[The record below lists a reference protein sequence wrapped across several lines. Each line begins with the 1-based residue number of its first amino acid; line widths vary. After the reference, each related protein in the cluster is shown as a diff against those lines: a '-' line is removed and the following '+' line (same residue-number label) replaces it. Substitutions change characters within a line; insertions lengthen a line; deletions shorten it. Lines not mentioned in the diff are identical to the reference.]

1 MVSHQKDKIRFDLQ
15 VIGSWI
21 EPNSRVLDLGCGNGD
36 LLAWLQEE
44 KNVVGTGVELDKG
57 KALQCITRG
66 LSVLQGDLIT
76 EVEDYPDNS
85 FDYVILSQTLQQ
97 VYEPAR
103 LLWALAR
110 IGRRVIVSF
119 PNFGHYSIRLQVLFM
134 GMAPK
139 SEELPYSWYDTP
151 NIRIVTLADF
161 RKFARTVGYTISRE
175 AAIISRHD
183 DVKGRFIH
191 WLTNLRAT
199 YGIFIIEHKKQTI
212 NMGTFQPGITS
223 KD

>member
-1 MVSHQKDKIRFDLQ
+1 MVSHPKNKMRFDLQ

-36 LLAWLQEE
+36 LLAWLQAQ
-44 KNVVGTGVELDKG
+44 KNIDGTGIEQDKD
-57 KALQCITRG
+57 KALHCISRG
-66 LSVLQGDLIT
+66 LSVLQGDLSD
-76 EVEDYPDNS
+76 EVEDYPDHS

-103 LLWALAR
+103 LLWSLAR
-110 IGRRVIVSF
+110 IGKRVIVSF
-119 PNFGHYSIRLQVLFM
+119 PNFSHYSIRLQLLFK

-161 RKFARTVGYTISRE
+161 RKFARTVGYTIVKE
-175 AAIISRHD
+175 AAIISRSD
-183 DVKGRFIH
+183 DVKGHFVH

-199 YGIFIIEHKKQTI
+199 YGIFIIEQQKKR
-212 NMGTFQPGITS
+212 
-223 KD
+223 